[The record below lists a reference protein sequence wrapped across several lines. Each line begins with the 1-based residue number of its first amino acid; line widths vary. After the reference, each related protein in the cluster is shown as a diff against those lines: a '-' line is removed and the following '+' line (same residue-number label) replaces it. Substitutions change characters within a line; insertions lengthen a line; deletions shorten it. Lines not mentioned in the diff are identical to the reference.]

1 MFCLNNSS
9 SAQDIEIQMVMGEGS
24 PEYEMLSQFA
34 ANVNTLTD
42 GQVRFQ
48 ILPKGTKVG
57 TKGLLE
63 AINSGEVDAGF
74 AWTHYWSGYHPATM
88 LFGSPT
94 AGAGLGLD
102 NISWVSWF
110 MYGGGRELYD
120 QLWSEMGM
128 NIKGVILQPS
138 GPEALG
144 WFQEPIEN
152 MDDFVGRLVSLKE
165 MTIRQVNNFS
175 KTCNNE
181 VLNRKISMVTENLKK
196 LSLEN
201 IDDKTLSR
209 FLILSRLKEELA
221 ENNYE

>member
-1 MFCLNNSS
+1 MKVQHLLLVFPIVMFCLNNSS

-94 AGAGLGLD
+94 AGAGLCLRPER
-102 NISWVSWF
+102 
-110 MYGGGRELYD
+110 YGGLC
-120 QLWSEMGM
+120 
-128 NIKGVILQPS
+128 KGLH
-138 GPEALG
+138 
-144 WFQEPIEN
+144 
-152 MDDFVGRLVSLKE
+152 
-165 MTIRQVNNFS
+165 
-175 KTCNNE
+175 
-181 VLNRKISMVTENLKK
+181 
-196 LSLEN
+196 
-201 IDDKTLSR
+201 
-209 FLILSRLKEELA
+209 
-221 ENNYE
+221 